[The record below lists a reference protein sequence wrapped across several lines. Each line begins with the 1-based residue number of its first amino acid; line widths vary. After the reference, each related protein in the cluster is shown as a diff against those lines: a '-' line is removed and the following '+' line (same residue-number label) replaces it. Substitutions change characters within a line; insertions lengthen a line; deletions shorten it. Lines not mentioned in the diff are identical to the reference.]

1 MTLLRIFIKAKH
13 VKSGTTDI
21 DIGSSDCSFYTVFTV
36 SLQLCF
42 FTTGDTGRTDTDK
55 VSLQLCFFTTG
66 DTGRTDTDKKYR
78 QIDG

>member
-1 MTLLRIFIKAKH
+1 MGHQDTRSLDTPKNLYKSETH

-21 DIGSSDCSFYTVFTV
+21 DIDSSNYSFYTVFTV

-42 FTTGDTGRTDTDK
+42 FTTDDTGRI
-55 VSLQLCFFTTG
+55 
-66 DTGRTDTDKKYR
+66 DTDKKYR